1 MARQVL
7 IFGKTCTAVL
17 IMLIAE
23 LVKAAEPLHPVAHC
37 KQYSDQ
43 NTDECVRCEERYW
56 LRPANP
62 KSITEKASCQPCVTG
77 CLQCENGLTCL
88 RCDDS
93 HTQRVNST
101 CDLCDSN
108 CVTCGA
114 LPSVCLTCPRFSS
127 LDRNTSTCSW
137 TFRII
142 LGLLA
147 LIAIVLLAVVTA
159 ILCRGKK
166 KKGKKKVKHLTEN
179 ILGDD
184 EKFGYDTK
192 AQAQYISSVD
202 MIGMGFNQTN
212 LSEVGKENDEPYS
225 HTEDL
230 GSLMKNSLGG
240 RKRSI
245 Y

>member
-1 MARQVL
+1 
-7 IFGKTCTAVL
+7 
-17 IMLIAE
+17 
-23 LVKAAEPLHPVAHC
+23 
-37 KQYSDQ
+37 
-43 NTDECVRCEERYW
+43 
-56 LRPANP
+56 
-62 KSITEKASCQPCVTG
+62 
-77 CLQCENGLTCL
+77 
-88 RCDDS
+88 
-93 HTQRVNST
+93 
-101 CDLCDSN
+101 
-108 CVTCGA
+108 
-114 LPSVCLTCPRFSS
+114 
-127 LDRNTSTCSW
+127 
-137 TFRII
+137 
-142 LGLLA
+142 LLA

-166 KKGKKKVKHLTEN
+166 KRGKKKVKHLTEN